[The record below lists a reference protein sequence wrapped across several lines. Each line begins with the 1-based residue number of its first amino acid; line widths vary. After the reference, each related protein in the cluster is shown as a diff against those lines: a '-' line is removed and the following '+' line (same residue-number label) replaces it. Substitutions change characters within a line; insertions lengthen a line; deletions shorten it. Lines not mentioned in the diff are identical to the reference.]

1 MTSMRAQPTAAE
13 WRFER
18 IAPSGQLWQR
28 GPADATQQVTG
39 PPITFCLLVGKR
51 RPHQD
56 LEIVASGADAE
67 RWLDIA
73 EAYRGP
79 SRALVA
85 MGNADGSAG
94 PMGTRSRAGVQGSF
108 CSPAAVSR

>member
-1 MTSMRAQPTAAE
+1 MRAQPHGGRMALRTH
-13 WRFER
+13 R
-18 IAPSGQLWQR
+18 PSGQLWQR

-56 LEIVASGADAE
+56 LDIVASGAYAE

-79 SRALVA
+79 SRAPSQWGMQTGA
-85 MGNADGSAG
+85 RDRWAPG
-94 PMGTRSRAGVQGSF
+94 PAPVFRA
-108 CSPAAVSR
+108 A